1 MDKDY
6 LIIESASDL
15 YRIAVDEIIYISS
28 DHNYSNI
35 HLINSNKIL
44 ISLQLG
50 KIEELIL
57 KQLKKNG
64 WIFVRV
70 GRELIVSRLYIHKI
84 DVSKK
89 ELEMMAGYKGKSRDY
104 NIYKVDQSSKPV
116 DKRIHNLE
124 FTMKD
129 EYCTYKLNASKEALS
144 KLKETIINE
153 RF

>member
-1 MDKDY
+1 MNKDY

-35 HLINSNKIL
+35 HLTNSNKIM

-89 ELEMMAGYKGKSRDY
+89 ELVMMAGYKFKSRDY
-104 NIYKVDQSSKPV
+104 NIYRVDQSSKPV
-116 DKRIHNLE
+116 TECIHNLE

-129 EYCTYKLNASKEALS
+129 EYCTYKLNASKEALL
-144 KLKETIINE
+144 KLKETIKNE